1 MSTYNRSYFILDN
14 LSSIL
19 CLLTTIIF
27 ILRYISS
34 NIIIKYNNFN
44 YNIILWLILIS
55 LYLLFISRSILS
67 LYIYFEF
74 RILPIFFLIIGY
86 GYQTERVRARLALIF
101 YTITAS
107 IPLLIIILNF
117 IIYNNLYFIYQ
128 FNIKLNFNFYNILF
142 LLRLFLAFLVKLPI
156 FLGHLW
162 LPKAHVEAPVVGSI
176 ILAAILLKLGGYG
189 VIRFSPLIT
198 TNSSLNLLITISLT
212 GSALIGFI
220 CLNQLD
226 LKVIIAYSSVAHIG
240 LVIRRLLYMSNLRLI
255 GGIILIIAHG
265 ITSSSIFFGG
275 NLLYIR
281 RHSRRILLNKGILS
295 SSPLISF
302 FWLFT
307 IISRIAAPPF
317 FNLISEILC
326 ITSIVIFRKYNI
338 RWIIYSVFLAGAYSI
353 VLYSRTQQSYFFNTN
368 INIKSSNIL
377 EIIIL
382 FTHIFWRLLIILRLN
397 LFIL

>member
-240 LVIRRLLYMSNLRLI
+240 LVIRRLLYMSNIRLI

-307 IISRIAAPPF
+307 IIRRIAAPPF